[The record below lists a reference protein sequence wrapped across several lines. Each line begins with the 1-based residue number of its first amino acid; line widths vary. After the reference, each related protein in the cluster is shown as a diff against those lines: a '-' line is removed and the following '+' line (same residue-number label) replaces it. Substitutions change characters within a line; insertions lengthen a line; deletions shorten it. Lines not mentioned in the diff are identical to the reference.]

1 MDIINNLKLNHKR
14 KLYIVSSVVSCVL
27 IVAIES
33 TNVFSQNQQLT
44 KEYTRTQLTAKLE
57 LLNAAMDRV
66 TELKKRGY
74 MPRTIEGAKKAV
86 KIAETEFNGT
96 DIIIVKPLFT
106 LVELLGKQRRYEEAG
121 ESLEKIYIIIGSGKD
136 DTAPIYA
143 IGYRIWI
150 ARLYIQ
156 WNKLEKAEST
166 LMAAQ
171 KIIEYSKLKL
181 AQEFIIYTND
191 PFPGFTRSINTELEK
206 VHALQEANSYNIRKK
221 K

>member
-1 MDIINNLKLNHKR
+1 MGVINNLKLNHKR

-44 KEYTRTQLTAKLE
+44 KEYTGTQLTAKLE

-74 MPRTIEGAKKAV
+74 MPRTIEGAKEAV

-96 DIIIVKPLFT
+96 NIIIVKPLFT

-121 ESLEKIYIIIGSGKD
+121 KSLEKIYIIIGSGKD
-136 DTAPIYA
+136 SSPVYA

-171 KIIEYSKLKL
+171 KIIEYSKSKL
-181 AQEFIIYTND
+181 AQEFIIYTD
-191 PFPGFTRSINTELEK
+191 GPFAGFTRSINTELEK
-206 VHALQEANSYNIRKK
+206 VHALQEANSYNVRKK